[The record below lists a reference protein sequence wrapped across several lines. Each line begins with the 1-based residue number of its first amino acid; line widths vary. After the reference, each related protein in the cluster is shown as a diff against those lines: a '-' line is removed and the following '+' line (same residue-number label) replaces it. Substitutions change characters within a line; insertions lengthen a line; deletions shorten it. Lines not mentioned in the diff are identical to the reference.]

1 MKNIFI
7 YIIMKNIGLTIR
19 TIDNFNEQIYSSGID
34 QNIMILYNYLKIH
47 SYVRF
52 FHVMINQNLTYM
64 NAIIFLSYKN

>member
-1 MKNIFI
+1 
-7 YIIMKNIGLTIR
+7 MKNIGLTIR

-64 NAIIFLSYKN
+64 NAIIFLIYKN